1 MNIISS
7 DAAYSLYP
15 IATFE
20 NRSALGMPT
29 SRSTPA
35 AIQKYV
41 KRGWRIYFI
50 PTSSDLANPMEPP
63 FLLGQVRWVS
73 DKHTWTIP
81 LDQTGVKPRP
91 PLSQSSAPLTMDPV
105 LLNGWKLKLLKGIA
119 VDGYEC
125 YYYPLSTTVFRYNY
139 AIPDEFLCLEMRSW
153 ATLQGTHSH
162 WQLAKEDWVWCVLS
176 LARSLYLDSDALC

>member
-15 IATFE
+15 TATFE

-41 KRGWRIYFI
+41 RRGWRIYFI

-139 AIPDEFLCLEMRSW
+139 AIPDEALCLTMRSW
-153 ATLQGTHSH
+153 ATQQGKHSH
-162 WQLAKEDWVWCVLS
+162 TQVPKEDWVWCVLS
-176 LARSLYLDSDALC
+176 LARSLWPGF